1 MIKKLLKNEFFWLT
15 LIVFVT
21 IFLRLYR
28 LTEIPPGLT
37 GDEAW
42 TGIDTLEILKNGY
55 IGPYIPIHA
64 WGQMSGYLYYQT
76 LIFKIFGISFFTLR
90 LGGAIIGIF
99 TIIAFYFLAKLF
111 FKKEISLLITFLFS
125 IAHWH
130 LHFSHMSFFLIAV
143 PFFSITSF
151 YFLIRGFR
159 DKKIFFFA
167 LGGICLGLGL
177 NTYFSFFFST
187 LAIIIFIIYKTIAFG
202 IKKKLNKKILQGI
215 LIFGF
220 SSLVIFLPLG
230 IYISKNPDVF
240 FGRNILTSPFFGP
253 NKESLEIKYGPLSN
267 SKIVFL
273 NIKKTLLMF
282 HYQGDENAID
292 NLPGQPM
299 IDRAT
304 GLLMLAG
311 LFLALKKIK
320 EEKYF
325 LAIVWFL
332 TALIPGFLTAGAP
345 NARRTI
351 DSLPSVFLFSGFI
364 LEFLELSLKR
374 FNLNKKMKRIILAL
388 IFAVIAIVSFWENLN
403 VFFVKYPKESSAK
416 FWFAYNQVKMC
427 EYLNNNYQNHYV
439 YFFSDFW
446 SWNYETRRFLC
457 PNIQGENVSKSFA
470 DYVLNKEKDLE
481 NKQKSI
487 YIILTP
493 YEKYST
499 DWKKLYNGSWKEVR
513 DIDGQIM
520 FVSYL
525 KND

>member
-1 MIKKLLKNEFFWLT
+1 MIKKLLRNEFFWLT
-15 LIVFVT
+15 FIAFIT

-42 TGIDTLEILKNGY
+42 TGIDALEVLKNGY
-55 IGPYIPIHA
+55 LGPYIPVHA
-64 WGQMSGYLYYQT
+64 WGQMAGYLYYQA
-76 LIFKIFGISFFTLR
+76 LIFKIFGIGFFSLR
-90 LGGAIIGIF
+90 LGGAIIGIL
-99 TIIAFYFLAKLF
+99 TIFAFYFLSKLF
-111 FKKEISLLITFLFS
+111 FKKEISLLTTFLFS

-130 LHFSHMSFFLIAV
+130 LHFSHMAFFLIAV
-143 PFFSITSF
+143 PLFSVTSF
-151 YFLIRGFR
+151 YFLIKGFR
-159 DKKIFFFA
+159 NKRITFFV

-177 NTYFSFFFST
+177 NTYFSFFFSA
-187 LAIIIFIIYKTIAFG
+187 LAITVFIVYKTI
-202 IKKKLNKKILQGI
+202 ILWKKKNLDKKILQGI
-215 LIFGF
+215 LIFAF
-220 SSLVIFLPLG
+220 SALVIFLPLG
-230 IYISKNPDVF
+230 IYISKNPDIF

-253 NKESLEIKYGPLSN
+253 NKESLELKYGPLSN

-299 IDRAT
+299 VDKAT

-311 LFLALKKIK
+311 LFLALRKIK

-332 TALIPGFLTAGAP
+332 TALVPSFLTAGAP

-364 LEFLELSLKR
+364 LEFLKSSFRR
-374 FNLNKKMKRIILAL
+374 FYPNKKVKK
-388 IFAVIAIVSFWENLN
+388 IAIALFFSFLIMFSFWENFN
-403 VFFVKYPKESSAK
+403 VFFIKYPKESSAK

-427 EYLNNNYQNHYV
+427 EYLNHKYQDYYV
-439 YFFSDFW
+439 YFFSDLW
-446 SWNYETRRFLC
+446 SWDYETRRFLC
-457 PNIQGENVSKSFA
+457 PNIQGKNVSRDFA
-470 DYVLNKEKDLE
+470 DYVLDEERNLE
-481 NKQKSI
+481 NRQKSI
-487 YIILTP
+487 YIILPP

-499 DWKKLYNGSWKEVR
+499 DWKNLYNGYWEEIR
-513 DIDGQIM
+513 DNNGQLI
-520 FVSYL
+520 FISYL

>member
-1 MIKKLLKNEFFWLT
+1 
-15 LIVFVT
+15 
-21 IFLRLYR
+21 
-28 LTEIPPGLT
+28 
-37 GDEAW
+37 
-42 TGIDTLEILKNGY
+42 
-55 IGPYIPIHA
+55 
-64 WGQMSGYLYYQT
+64 
-76 LIFKIFGISFFTLR
+76 
-90 LGGAIIGIF
+90 
-99 TIIAFYFLAKLF
+99 
-111 FKKEISLLITFLFS
+111 
-125 IAHWH
+125 
-130 LHFSHMSFFLIAV
+130 
-143 PFFSITSF
+143 
-151 YFLIRGFR
+151 
-159 DKKIFFFA
+159 
-167 LGGICLGLGL
+167 
-177 NTYFSFFFST
+177 
-187 LAIIIFIIYKTIAFG
+187 
-202 IKKKLNKKILQGI
+202 
-215 LIFGF
+215 
-220 SSLVIFLPLG
+220 
-230 IYISKNPDVF
+230 
-240 FGRNILTSPFFGP
+240 
-253 NKESLEIKYGPLSN
+253 LEIKYGPLSN

-427 EYLNNNYQNHYV
+427 EYMNNNYQNHYV